1 MAFESNLSTVVSRLV
16 PVSADGTPQLC
27 PCEGRSR
34 SLGHRAHPQDDLY
47 GAAGGTADSNYDELG
62 LLGFGAFGATHLVRD
77 KRDDQLYVLKKILCH
92 SVVEANDALAEAM
105 MLSRFDSNHI
115 VQFR

>member
-1 MAFESNLSTVVSRLV
+1 MVITLGYDDLL
-16 PVSADGTPQLC
+16 VSADGTPQLC
-27 PCEGRSR
+27 RCDGQSR
-34 SLGHRAHPQDDLY
+34 SMGRRAHPQHDLY
-47 GAAGGTADSNYDELG
+47 VTAGGTSDSNYDELG
-62 LLGFGAFGATHLVRD
+62 LLGFGAFGVTHLVRD

-105 MLSRFDSNHI
+105 MLSRFDSAHI